1 MVNLTAPTDPAALP
15 FLPMIYV
22 AWADGDLTPL
32 ELESIRT
39 RVLETP
45 AIRPET
51 RTALRRWLDPD
62 SPPSPRSLQKL
73 LGEIRRHSAK
83 LPPEGRLSLARLGE
97 AIAGEP
103 VLPEVSA
110 ALNAIEDALGMVGA
124 EVARELAAEPVSAE
138 APASSGHEAKQ
149 LQLILDGEHAELRA
163 RLRRLLCEPRFARQY
178 GLGKEAYRELVL
190 EWCRVLASEGLGALP
205 YPREYGGQGD
215 EGQSV
220 VVFEMLAFHDLS
232 LTIKYGVQFGLFGGA
247 VRLLGGERHHEKY
260 LAAAGRLDL
269 PGCFAMTELGH
280 GSNVFDLET
289 EAVFDAETQ
298 EFVVNTPR
306 ESARKEYIG
315 NAAAHARMAAVF
327 AQLRVGD
334 ERHGV
339 HALLVPIRNDDG
351 STCEGVRID
360 DCGLKLGL
368 NGVDNGRLWFDH
380 VRVPRENLLNR
391 YADVTA
397 DGEYISEIPSV
408 SKRFFTVL
416 GALVAGRVSVA
427 WAGLSAMKS
436 GLAIAIRYGDKR
448 RQFGPNGAQEVRLLD
463 YRTHQRRLLPQ
474 VATAY
479 ALDFA
484 LKALTD
490 RFVNRG
496 ESDQREIESLAAGLK
511 AYATWRNM
519 EALQACRECCGGQ
532 GYLAENRFAEL
543 KADSD
548 IFCTFE
554 GDNTVLM
561 QLVTK
566 GMLGDFRRE
575 FEDGRAFTI
584 FKYLAARAADT
595 VGEPNPVA
603 ARLTDSEHLRGADFQ
618 LDALR
623 YRERRLLRSLARRLQ
638 DQISAGAD
646 SFQALNQCQDHAV
659 SAAHARV
666 ERIILE
672 SFGSRADQHAL
683 LGKMCCLFG
692 LSTIERD
699 RGWFLE
705 SGYIAAAKSQAVRA
719 EVNRLCAELRP
730 SAVTLVYGFGIP
742 DELLSAPIA

>member
-1 MVNLTAPTDPAALP
+1 MVTLSAPTDPSALP

-22 AWADGDLTPL
+22 SWADGDLTPQ

-39 RVLETP
+39 RILETP

-51 RTALRRWLDPD
+51 RTALRQWLDPD
-62 SPPSPRSLQKL
+62 APPSPRSLQRL
-73 LGEIRRHSAK
+73 LGEIRRHGAGLPSAA
-83 LPPEGRLSLARLGE
+83 RVSLARFGE
-97 AIAGEP
+97 AMAGEA

-110 ALNAIEDALGMVGA
+110 ALNAIEDALGLVGVEA
-124 EVARELAAEPVSAE
+124 ARELVAEPVSAS
-138 APASSGHEAKQ
+138 AGSISSPMAEE
-149 LQLILDGEHAELRA
+149 LQTILDGEHVELRD
-163 RLRRLLCEPRFARQY
+163 RLRRLLCEPSFKRQY
-178 GLGKEAYRELVL
+178 GLSKEAYRELVL
-190 EWCRVLASEGLGALP
+190 DWCRVLASKGLGALP
-205 YPREYGGQGD
+205 YPRECGGQDD
-215 EGQSV
+215 EALSV

-247 VRLLGGERHHEKY
+247 VRLLGSERHQEKY
-260 LAAAGRLDL
+260 LAATGRLDL

-289 EAVFDAETQ
+289 EAVFDSETQ
-298 EFVVNTPR
+298 EFVVNTPG

-315 NAAAHARMAAVF
+315 NAAAHGHMAAVF

-339 HALLVPIRNDDG
+339 HALLVPIRNEDG
-351 STCEGVRID
+351 ATCSGVRIE

-380 VRVPRENLLNR
+380 VRIPRENLLNR

-397 DGEYISEIPSV
+397 DGEYVSAIPSA
-408 SKRFFTVL
+408 SKRFFTML

-436 GLAIAIRYGDKR
+436 GLAIAVRYGDKR

-463 YRTHQRRLLPQ
+463 YRTHQRRLLPL

-484 LKALTD
+484 LKGLTK
-490 RFVNRG
+490 RFVKRE

-532 GYLAENRFAEL
+532 GYLAENRFADL

-566 GMLGDFRRE
+566 GMLGDFRRQ

-584 FKYLAARAADT
+584 FKYLTARAADT

-603 ARLTDSEHLRGADFQ
+603 ARLTDSEHLRDREFH
-618 LDALR
+618 LDALK

-638 DQISAGAD
+638 GRIGAGAD
-646 SFQALNQCQDHAV
+646 SFEALNECQDHAV
-659 SAAHARV
+659 SAAEARV
-666 ERIILE
+666 ERIVLE
-672 SFGSRADQHAL
+672 SFAAVADQHPL
-683 LGKMCCLFG
+683 LETMCCLFG
-692 LSTIERD
+692 LSAIERD
-699 RGWFLE
+699 RAWFLE
-705 SGYIAAAKSQAVRA
+705 SGYVSGAKSEALRT
-719 EVNRLCAELRP
+719 EVNRVCAELRP
-730 SAVTLVYGFGIP
+730 SALTLVDGFGIP
-742 DELLSAPIA
+742 DELLAAPIA

>member
-1 MVNLTAPTDPAALP
+1 MVTLAPPTDPAALP
-15 FLPMIYV
+15 FLPLIYV
-22 AWADGDLTPL
+22 SWADGDLTGS

-39 RVLETP
+39 RILETP

-51 RTALRRWLDPD
+51 RKALREWLEPD

-73 LGEIRRHSAK
+73 LGEIRKHSAK
-83 LPPEGRLSLARLGE
+83 LPPQGRRSLARLGE
-97 AIAGEP
+97 AMAGEP

-110 ALNAIEDALGMVGA
+110 ALDAIEDALGMVGMEA
-124 EVARELAAEPVSAE
+124 ARELAPDPITADLAAPPDPDAE
-138 APASSGHEAKQ
+138 A
-149 LQLILDGEHAELRA
+149 LQIILDGEHAGFRE
-163 RLRRLLCEPRFARQY
+163 RLRRLLSEPRFERRY
-178 GLGKEAYRELVL
+178 GLSKEEYRELVL
-190 EWCRVLASEGLGALP
+190 SWCRVLASEGLGSLS
-205 YPREYGGQGD
+205 YPREYGGQED
-215 EGQSV
+215 EEQSV
-220 VVFEMLAFHDLS
+220 VAFETLAFHDLS

-247 VRLLGGERHHEKY
+247 VRLLGGKRHHEKY
-260 LAAAGRLDL
+260 LAETGRLEL
-269 PGCFAMTELGH
+269 PGCYAMTELGH

-289 EAVFDAETQ
+289 EAIYDPGTR
-298 EFVVNTPR
+298 EFVVNTPT

-315 NAAAHARMAAVF
+315 NAAAHGRMAAVF

-351 STCEGVRID
+351 TPCEGVRFE

-368 NGVDNGRLWFDH
+368 NGVDNGRLWFDQ

-391 YADVTA
+391 YSDVTA
-397 DGEYISEIPSV
+397 EGEYISDIPSV
-408 SKRFFTVL
+408 SKRFFVML

-436 GLAIAIRYGDKR
+436 GLAIAVRYGDRR

-463 YRTHQRRLLPQ
+463 YRTHQRRLLPL

-484 LKALTD
+484 LKDLTKQ
-490 RFVNRG
+490 FVNRS
-496 ESDQREIESLAAGLK
+496 EDQREIESLAAGLK
-511 AYATWRNM
+511 AYATWRNI
-519 EALQACRECCGGQ
+519 EALQTCRECCGGQ
-532 GYLAENRFAEL
+532 GYLAENRFADL

-566 GMLGDFRRE
+566 GMLGDFRRH

-584 FKYLAARAADT
+584 FKYLAARATDT

-603 ARLTDSEHLRGADFQ
+603 ARVTDSEHLRGEEFQ

-638 DQISAGAD
+638 AQISDGAD

-659 SAAHARV
+659 AAAEARV
-666 ERIILE
+666 ERIVLE
-672 SFGSRADQHAL
+672 SSCSRAGEHPL
-683 LGKMCCLFG
+683 LRVTSSLFG
-692 LSTIERD
+692 LSVIERD
-699 RGWFLE
+699 RAWFLE
-705 SGYIAAAKSQAVRA
+705 SGYLANAKSQAIRT
-719 EVNRLCAELRP
+719 EVNRLCTELRP
-730 SAVTLVYGFGIP
+730 SVVTLVNGFGIP
-742 DELLSAPIA
+742 EKLLAAPIA